1 MAIVQFLGG
10 LLRGA
15 RAQRARTEEPASPR
29 HMTCTIVRSGRTAIE
44 TEGAMIERT
53 VTLPELALIAGTR
66 AALGAGLGLLLADR
80 LKDEQRRAVGW
91 TLLAVGVLSTIP
103 LATQVIFRRDSN
115 RTQDGQARET
125 DDETVSA

>member
-1 MAIVQFLGG
+1 
-10 LLRGA
+10 
-15 RAQRARTEEPASPR
+15 
-29 HMTCTIVRSGRTAIE
+29 
-44 TEGAMIERT
+44 MIRRT

-80 LKDEQRRAVGW
+80 LKDDQRRAVGW

-115 RTQDGQARET
+115 HAQDGQARET
-125 DDETVSA
+125 HEEIVSAHA